1 MLGIAARV
9 LMYLLL
15 IHTLL
20 RVVVVDLVQE
30 VVFGGRRNSGG
41 MQWETKKLRNAR
53 KLVRV
58 MVHLTTAK
66 VE

>member
-1 MLGIAARV
+1 M
-9 LMYLLL
+9 LL